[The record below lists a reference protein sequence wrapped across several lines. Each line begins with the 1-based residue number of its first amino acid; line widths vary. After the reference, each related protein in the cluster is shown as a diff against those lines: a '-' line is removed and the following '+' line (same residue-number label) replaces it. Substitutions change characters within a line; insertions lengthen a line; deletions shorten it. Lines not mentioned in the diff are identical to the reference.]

1 VIQDAGLGIRDPG
14 FKARIPHRESR
25 IHLSRAVEMTHP
37 PVQAQI
43 FLTLSQSGNSMMVH
57 CCTGLDLNRQDEPF
71 FNDQQIGVQRGEV
84 GRAFEIKVCPA
95 RERMAGER
103 ALPALAWAREEHGR
117 KRAEEEPIIAPE
129 HECTGRSHRWNKRAG
144 CHL

>member
-1 VIQDAGLGIRDPG
+1 MRDTR
-14 FKARIPHRESR
+14 FKARISYLDTR
-25 IHLSRAVEMTHP
+25 IPYPAS
-37 PVQAQI
+37 QAQI
-43 FLTLSQSGNSMMVH
+43 LHTLSQSGNSMMVH

-117 KRAEEEPIIAPE
+117 KRAEEDRSSPRNMNAPVE
-129 HECTGRSHRWNKRAG
+129 VIDGTSVRVAIFEGKTIYRRPAG
-144 CHL
+144 EAQP